1 VIAAAIT
8 SQAMIG
14 YSRRTASGS
23 AVSAAAASAAA
34 GAWTVTGWVMM
45 APPGPTN
52 RFCRVR
58 SATSMTAPTA
68 AATAIAASS
77 ASAQPDGGRRGS
89 ALPRKATSLC
99 ARPVMRPLSP
109 DRGRGAIARR
119 V

>member
-1 VIAAAIT
+1 MIAAAIT

-14 YSRRTASGS
+14 YSRRAASGR
-23 AVSAAAASAAA
+23 AVSAAAASVAAA
-34 GAWTVTGWVMM
+34 AWIVTGWIVM
-45 APPGPTN
+45 APAGPTN
-52 RFCRVR
+52 TFGRVR

-77 ASAQPDGGRRGS
+77 ASAQPDGAPRGS

-99 ARPVMRPLSP
+99 QRPVMRPLSP
-109 DRGRGAIARR
+109 GRGRGAIARR